1 MATRTTENTNTL
13 EAFRLNFNGLV
24 TDIGDVTGSAEGATA
39 GDQLNTSATTVV
51 GAINE
56 LFVGFKLVSQISG
69 DDAYYLQPTS
79 TETMTLQGGAG
90 IHSGAETTNIVT
102 DITADDEMSF
112 FLNDNIAGLAS
123 LQVNTITPTAGGSTD
138 PIVFGTL
145 VNGLGT
151 NYNVKFASPGDTNID
166 YGSTQGFAAA
176 MSVALGW
183 LQKII
188 NIIRTLE

>member
-1 MATRTTENTNTL
+1 MATRTTESTNTL
-13 EAFRLNFNGLV
+13 ETFRVNFNGLV
-24 TDIGDVTGSAEGATA
+24 TDIGNVTVSSA
-39 GDQLNTSATTVV
+39 GDQLNTTATTVV

-69 DDAYYLQPTS
+69 DAEYFLQPTS
-79 TETMTLQGGAG
+79 AETLTLKGGTG
-90 IHSGAETTNIVT
+90 IHSGSETTNIVT
-102 DITADDEMSF
+102 DITAEDEMSF

-138 PIVFGTL
+138 PVVFGTL

-176 MSVALGW
+176 MSVALG
-183 LQKII
+183 
-188 NIIRTLE
+188 

>member
-13 EAFRLNFNGLV
+13 ESFRLNFNGLV
-24 TDIGDVTGSAEGATA
+24 TDIGNVTVSTA
-39 GDQLNTSATTVV
+39 GDQLNTVATTVV

-69 DDAYYLQPTS
+69 DAEYFLQPTS
-79 TETMTLQGGAG
+79 AETLTLKGGTG

-102 DITADDEMSF
+102 DITAEDEMSF

-138 PIVFGTL
+138 PVVFGTL

-176 MSVALGW
+176 MSVALG
-183 LQKII
+183 
-188 NIIRTLE
+188 

>member
-1 MATRTTENTNTL
+1 MATRTTESTNTL
-13 EAFRLNFNGLV
+13 ESFRVNFNGLV
-24 TDIGDVTGSAEGATA
+24 DDIGNVTVSAA
-39 GDQLNTSATTVV
+39 GDQLNTTATTIV

-69 DDAYYLQPTS
+69 DDSYYLQPTD
-79 TETMTLQGGAG
+79 TEVLTLKGGAG

-112 FLNDNIAGLAS
+112 FLNDNITGLAS

-145 VNGLGT
+145 LNGSGT

-176 MSVALGW
+176 MSVALG
-183 LQKII
+183 
-188 NIIRTLE
+188 

>member
-13 EAFRLNFNGLV
+13 ESFRLNFNGLV
-24 TDIGDVTGSAEGATA
+24 DDIGNVTVSSA
-39 GDQLNTSATTVV
+39 GDQLNTAATTVV

-69 DDAYYLQPTS
+69 DDEYFLQPTN
-79 TETMTLQGGAG
+79 TETMTLKGGAG
-90 IHSGAETTNIVT
+90 IHSGAETSNIVT
-102 DITADDEMSF
+102 DITADDTMSF
-112 FLNDNIAGLAS
+112 LLNDNIAGLAS

-183 LQKII
+183 L
-188 NIIRTLE
+188 

>member
-13 EAFRLNFNGLV
+13 ESFRLNFNGLV
-24 TDIGDVTGSAEGATA
+24 DDIGNVTVSTA
-39 GDQLNTSATTVV
+39 GDQLNTAATTVV

-102 DITADDEMSF
+102 DITADDTMSF
-112 FLNDNIAGLAS
+112 FLNDNITSLVS
-123 LQVNTITPTAGGSTD
+123 LQTTKIHPTT
-138 PIVFGTL
+138 GTFVQL
-145 VNGLGT
+145 SNADASSA
-151 NYNVKFASPGDTNID
+151 YAIKFVSPGDTLLD

-176 MSVALGW
+176 MSVALG
-183 LQKII
+183 
-188 NIIRTLE
+188 